1 MTYYRVVIYFYE
13 FSHNNNNKKLQGVFL
28 KKNKGSAKQK
38 R

>member
-13 FSHNNNNKKLQGVFL
+13 FSHNNNKKLQGVFL